1 VVVVLAV
8 AAAVPIAGCGSGRS
22 CTCPTIYAPVC
33 GTDGK
38 TYGNT
43 CAAACASVDV
53 ARGGAC
59 EADGGASGAGAGGA
73 SGTGGSRGTGGA
85 TGSGGA
91 GGGAGGSRGT
101 GGATGSGGA
110 GGGGTGGASRGTGGA
125 GGVAACSS
133 PPTSCCFGDGDCGA
147 NEECVGA
154 RCNTT
159 DPAAGVCKQR
169 LDRGQCWQSS
179 TCPFPPGLCGGAQVC
194 PCGAVCLV
202 PDTPGTCGML

>member
-73 SGTGGSRGTGGA
+73 SGT
-85 TGSGGA
+85 
-91 GGGAGGSRGT
+91 GGSRGT